1 MIGAWRDVL
10 GLLQHLMA
18 NFWRQARGTILFVFV
33 LTLVSS
39 TTAVLAAWVFA
50 RLVDKLAQ
58 GATHELFL
66 YAFFGYALMLG
77 VIITIDDALSYL
89 TLMCARNLEFVI
101 ATAFFD
107 RLLKKK
113 IEFFIHYNPAEI
125 QNAQTCGEEGIND
138 LFQLILSVFV
148 PGVIQIVLS
157 LVLLGAT
164 IKADLV
170 WIVIVYGCAFVA
182 LTALANKRTSARLG
196 MATEASQENAQ
207 FVGNAVN
214 AMETLRHFGSERWMN
229 ERFAEKAGAVR
240 SAWLGFCVTRMSYT
254 GVFGLILATEFALTY
269 FLVLPDF
276 EAGKLSVGDLVLF
289 NSILLQLNQPFE
301 MVGRSI
307 NQLVS
312 THAHL
317 QPFLRIWREPEEP
330 HAVSRQPFQLSA
342 GRIVF
347 EDVGFTYEGG
357 GGVVGLSFVAERGRM
372 TYIVGETG
380 AGKSTALRLALKSLE
395 PKSGRILVDGQ
406 DLRYVTREDWF
417 AAIGVVPQ
425 EVMLLNESIAT
436 NIALGR
442 PLNPERLRQ
451 AARKAAILN
460 LIDSLPEGFDTNV
473 GERGLRLSGGE
484 RQRIAIARALYAEPS
499 VLFLDEASS
508 ALDAVTEDDI
518 LQHIRTLA
526 GQVTIIAITHRE
538 TVITQD
544 DHVVRLSRGEL
555 VEAEDPSCI

>member
-1 MIGAWRDVL
+1 MIGAWLDVD
-10 GLLQHLMA
+10 GLLQHRMV
-18 NFWRQARGTILFVFV
+18 NFWRMACVKILFVFV

-39 TTAVLAAWVFA
+39 TTGVLAAWVVA

-66 YAFFGYALMLG
+66 YAFFVYALMLG
-77 VIITIDDALSYL
+77 VVVTIDDALSYL

-157 LVLLGAT
+157 LALLGAT

-269 FLVLPDF
+269 FLLLPDF

-357 GGVVGLSFVAERGRM
+357 GGVEGLSFVAERGRM

-406 DLRYVTREDWF
+406 NLRYVTGEDWF

-442 PLNPERLRQ
+442 ALNPERLRQ

-499 VLFLDEASS
+499 VLVLDEASS
-508 ALDAVTEDDI
+508 ALDAATEDDI

-538 TVITQD
+538 TVITSE
-544 DHVVRLSRGEL
+544 DHVVRLTRGAL
-555 VEAEDPSCI
+555 VQA

>member
-1 MIGAWRDVL
+1 MKKR
-10 GLLQHLMA
+10 
-18 NFWRQARGTILFVFV
+18 
-33 LTLVSS
+33 
-39 TTAVLAAWVFA
+39 
-50 RLVDKLAQ
+50 
-58 GATHELFL
+58 
-66 YAFFGYALMLG
+66 
-77 VIITIDDALSYL
+77 ID
-89 TLMCARNLEFVI
+89 
-101 ATAFFD
+101 
-107 RLLKKK
+107 
-113 IEFFIHYNPAEI
+113 FFIHHNPAEI
-125 QNAQTCGEEGIND
+125 QNAQTCGEEAIND

-148 PGVIQIVLS
+148 PGVVQIVLS
-157 LVLLGAT
+157 LALLGAT

-196 MATEASQENAQ
+196 EATEASQENAQ

-229 ERFAEKAGAVR
+229 DRFAEKAGAVR
-240 SAWLGFCVTRMSYT
+240 SAWLGFCVARMSYT
-254 GVFGLILATEFALTY
+254 GVFGLMLATEFALTY
-269 FLVLPDF
+269 FLLLPDF

-317 QPFLRIWREPEEP
+317 QPFLRMWQAPEEP
-330 HAVSRQPFQLSA
+330 RAASRQPFHLSA

-357 GGVVGLSFVAERGRM
+357 GGVEALSFVAERGRM

-395 PKSGRILVDGQ
+395 PTLGRILVDGH
-406 DLRYVTREDWF
+406 DLRHIAREDWF
-417 AAIGVVPQ
+417 TAIGVVPQ
-425 EVMLLNESIAT
+425 EVILLNESIAT

-442 PLNPERLRQ
+442 PLDPERLRQ
-451 AARKAAILN
+451 AAGKAAILN
-460 LIDSLPEGFDTNV
+460 LIDSLPEGFDANV

-484 RQRIAIARALYAEPS
+484 RQRIAIARALYAEPA

-508 ALDAVTEDDI
+508 ALDAATEDDI

-538 TVITQD
+538 TVITPD

-555 VEAEDPSCI
+555 VAAEDLSYT